1 MSDKV
6 VELNNDTFAKSVEA
20 GKGYALVDF
29 WAPWCGPCRMMAPV
43 LEAVAEENS
52 KVSFF
57 KVNVDDNSDLSA
69 RYRVQGIPFFVLFKD
84 GKVVAS
90 RTGGTSQEEFTEWL
104 KQNTK

>member
-1 MSDKV
+1 MSDNV

-20 GKGYALVDF
+20 GKGYSLVDF

-43 LEAVAEENS
+43 LDAVAEKNT

-57 KVNVDDNSDLSA
+57 KVNVDENEELSS
-69 RYRVQGIPFFVLFKD
+69 RYRVQGIPLFVLFKD

-90 RTGGTSQEEFTEWL
+90 RTGGSSQEEFTDWL